1 MSYWKQHHK
10 SLLLWL
16 GLLCILML
24 PAVFPL
30 LRSGFFV
37 SDDGEWMIIRFS
49 AFYESFR
56 DGQFPVRFLQ
66 RLNQGYGYP
75 VANFL
80 YPGFMYLGIPLH
92 VLGLSFTDTIKFLFG
107 FSVIGSAL
115 FMFLWLRR
123 SFSNLSSF
131 VGGIFYGYAP
141 YHLYDLYKRGSL
153 GEMLSLAVA
162 PFLFW
167 QVERRSVVWTSL
179 AVAMMI
185 LSHNTLS
192 VFFIG
197 LLISYIVLKM
207 TIEKERKENANFFLR
222 SLFLGIGAAAFFW
235 IPAISDLRY
244 TVFSDI
250 TVSDWSGY
258 FSSISLVG
266 IGTYVVL
273 TLVLVLL
280 LRKRERASLHPY
292 IILFLFIGI
301 CSVFF
306 ATSGSAVFW
315 SVLPVKFVQ
324 FPFRFLSLTIFAVS
338 FLVAFI
344 FSVLK
349 RWESRVVGFIL
360 IVTGLFSSW
369 QILSD
374 VKVINQPD
382 SYYATN
388 LDTTT
393 VRQEYMPRWVKTIP
407 TAWQQEKVVTRYGS
421 VEKITVTPNRVVFW
435 TNAPQKAIYTIHKVY
450 FPGWSITV
458 DGRMTEVSYN
468 NPEGVMHIVVPG
480 GEHKVIAV
488 FKETQI
494 RLISDIISM
503 ISIVLIFLVGLQRR
517 VR

>member
-1 MSYWKQHHK
+1 
-10 SLLLWL
+10 
-16 GLLCILML
+16 
-24 PAVFPL
+24 
-30 LRSGFFV
+30 
-37 SDDGEWMIIRFS
+37 
-49 AFYESFR
+49 
-56 DGQFPVRFLQ
+56 
-66 RLNQGYGYP
+66 
-75 VANFL
+75 
-80 YPGFMYLGIPLH
+80 
-92 VLGLSFTDTIKFLFG
+92 
-107 FSVIGSAL
+107 
-115 FMFLWLRR
+115 
-123 SFSNLSSF
+123 
-131 VGGIFYGYAP
+131 
-141 YHLYDLYKRGSL
+141 
-153 GEMLSLAVA
+153 
-162 PFLFW
+162 
-167 QVERRSVVWTSL
+167 
-179 AVAMMI
+179 
-185 LSHNTLS
+185 
-192 VFFIG
+192 
-197 LLISYIVLKM
+197 M

-407 TAWQQEKVVTRYGS
+407 TAWQQEKVVTRYGG

-503 ISIVLIFLVGLQRR
+503 ISIVLIFLVGLKRR